1 VLVLLARL
9 AAKRS
14 RCREK
19 LPRVDR
25 AFLCNID
32 LSTFSWAQ
40 LQIEKMAPKSKFAD
54 NGGPRRAGR
63 RGAAAMPRG

>member
-54 NGGPRRAGR
+54 NAGRAGR
-63 RGAAAMPRG
+63 RGDRAAAMPRG